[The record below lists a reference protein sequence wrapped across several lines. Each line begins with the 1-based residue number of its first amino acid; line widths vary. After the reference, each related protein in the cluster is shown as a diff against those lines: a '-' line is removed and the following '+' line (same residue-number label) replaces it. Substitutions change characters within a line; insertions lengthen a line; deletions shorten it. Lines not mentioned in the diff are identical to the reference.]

1 MAVYYLKVPI
11 QKPLEDKIH
20 LQGLFMASPCVHV
33 VL

>member
-20 LQGLFMASPCVHV
+20 LQGLFMASSRVHV
-33 VL
+33 V